1 MDLLK
6 RRNKTITTDITTL
19 KNNRILIS
27 QPAPVSLEKSPFR
40 DLIEKDKIEVVFAPF
55 IQIEGISS
63 KDFRAQRVNILAHT
77 AVIFTSRT
85 TIDNFFRICEECRV
99 TVPEDMKYFCVTE
112 SIALY
117 LQKYIIYR
125 KRKIFFGKGTF
136 ADLVDIVVKHKEEKF
151 LVALSDPHKPE
162 IPQTLDKAKIKYDKV
177 ILARTVST
185 DVRSRIDNI
194 GQFDLLVFYSPFEI
208 TSLVNNFQ
216 DQLGPDVRIATFGA
230 GTAKAACN
238 AGLNVC
244 VLAPTREFPS
254 MGMAISNYIAQV
266 RKGAEIDTSYIQE
279 YIQEDHQKSEE
290 LIAKVKIISK
300 TKKTVKKKTT
310 ATKKDGGSKSLSSK
324 TVLTSSAKM
333 AKNL

>member
-1 MDLLK
+1 M
-6 RRNKTITTDITTL
+6 KT
-19 KNNRILIS
+19 NRILIS

-40 DLIEKDKIEVVFAPF
+40 DLIEKDKIDVVFAPF
-55 IQIEGISS
+55 IKVEGISA

-85 TIDNFFRICEECRV
+85 TIDNFFRICEECRI

-117 LQKYIIYR
+117 LQKYIVYR
-125 KRKIFFGKGTF
+125 KRKIFFGKGAF

-185 DVRSRIDNI
+185 DVREKVGDLK
-194 GQFDLLVFYSPFEI
+194 QYDLLVFYSPFEI
-208 TSLVNNFQ
+208 TSLLNNFQ
-216 DQLGPDVRIATFGA
+216 AELSSDVRIATFGT
-230 GTAKAACN
+230 GTAKAAYN

-254 MGMAISNYIAQV
+254 MGMAISNYIAQI
-266 RKGAEIDTSYIQE
+266 RKGSPIDTSYIQE
-279 YIQEDHQKSEE
+279 YIQEDHQKNEE

-300 TKKTVKKKTT
+300 AKKSVKKKSSSS
-310 ATKKDGGSKSLSSK
+310 KKEGSVKSSSSK
-324 TVLTSSAKM
+324 TNGMASSTKM
-333 AKNL
+333 VKNNL